1 MSNVDPSVFIV
12 LSSALIFLVSLFL
25 FRQSRFLDKDGRD
38 NSKDLQEALRDLSVN
53 QQQIVGSI
61 KVITD
66 TQTTSQAAIIKHV
79 ESRLEE
85 IQKSISSS
93 LSGSSVKT
101 AQTLGELQ
109 QRLQT
114 IDKAQTNIEKL
125 SGEVLGLQEILSNK
139 QARGVFGEIQLK
151 DIVSKALPSDAYDF
165 QVTLSNGKRA
175 DCIIYLPEPQGN
187 IVIDSKFPL
196 EAYNA
201 MISNTNEVDK
211 KGNIQLFQSSIKTH
225 IKDISEKYIIEGET
239 ADGAILFLPSEAIY
253 AELHANFSNLVN
265 EGFESRVWIVSPTT
279 LMATLNTMRAILK
292 DERLRRQTSHIRAEL
307 DLLYKDMTRL
317 EGRIINL
324 DKHFNLASKDVDEIK
339 ISAKKASKRVFNIE
353 RFEFEELSQSD
364 TGNEVDLSKVEK
376 IVEDE
381 GSKKIK
387 LIKQK

>member
-1 MSNVDPSVFIV
+1 MGAD
-12 LSSALIFLVSLFL
+12 LGLVSGLLGVFVLALGIIMLRLF
-25 FRQSRFLDKDGRD
+25 QTSR
-38 NSKDLQEALRDLSVN
+38 NSGADTNKHLQDVLRDLSAN

-151 DIVSKALPSDAYDF
+151 DIVSKALPSDSYDF
-165 QVTLSNGKRA
+165 QFTLSNGKRA

-196 EAYNA
+196 EAYNS
-201 MISNTNEVDK
+201 MITNTNEVDRNR
-211 KGNIQLFQSSIKTH
+211 NIQQFQSSIKTH

-253 AELHANFSNLVN
+253 AELHANFSKLVN

-307 DLLYKDMTRL
+307 DLLYKDMLRL

-353 RFEFEELSQSD
+353 RFEFEELSHADSSHKISSGD
-364 TGNEVDLSKVEK
+364 AKKIKGDEV
-376 IVEDE
+376 
-381 GSKKIK
+381 SKKIK
-387 LIKQK
+387 LI

>member
-1 MSNVDPSVFIV
+1 MNSIDPYLLIGLAGVLVLTASV
-12 LSSALIFLVSLFL
+12 LIFRYFRPPEVS
-25 FRQSRFLDKDGRD
+25 GTE
-38 NSKDLQEALRDLSVN
+38 NSKALQEALKDLSAN

-151 DIVSKALPSDAYDF
+151 DIVRKALPSDAYDF
-165 QVTLSNGKRA
+165 QFTLSNGKRA

-196 EAYNA
+196 EAYNS
-201 MISNTNEVDK
+201 MISNTNEADK
-211 KGNIQLFQSSIKTH
+211 NRNVQLFQSSIKTH

-253 AELHANFSNLVN
+253 AELHANFSKLVN

-292 DERLRRQTSHIRAEL
+292 DERLRRQTSRIRAEL
-307 DLLYKDMTRL
+307 DLLYKDMLRL

-353 RFEFEELSQSD
+353 RFEFEELPQTD
-364 TGNEVDLSKVEK
+364 TRDKRDSGEVKRIADDQRSE
-376 IVEDE
+376 
-381 GSKKIK
+381 KIK
-387 LIKQK
+387 LI

>member
-1 MSNVDPSVFIV
+1 MSGIDPGLYV
-12 LSSALIFLVSLFL
+12 ALIGVLVLVAVL
-25 FRQSRFLDKDGRD
+25 LIVRQLWPSDKDRGNND
-38 NSKDLQEALRDLSVN
+38 KALQEALRDLSAN

-85 IQKSISSS
+85 IQNTISSS

-139 QARGVFGEIQLK
+139 QARGIFGEIQLK
-151 DIVSKALPSDAYDF
+151 DIVSRALPADAYDF
-165 QVTLSNGKRA
+165 QFTLSNGKRA

-201 MISNTNEVDK
+201 MIKNTNEVEKNRDV
-211 KGNIQLFQSSIKTH
+211 QLFQSSIKTH

-253 AELHANFSNLVN
+253 AELHANFSKLVN
-265 EGFESRVWIVSPTT
+265 EGFASRVWIVSPTT
-279 LMATLNTMRAILK
+279 LMATLNTMRAILR
-292 DERLRRQTSHIRAEL
+292 DERHRRHTSHIRSEL
-307 DLLYKDMTRL
+307 DLLYKDMQRL
-317 EGRIINL
+317 EGRIVNL
-324 DKHFNLASKDVDEIK
+324 DKHFNLASKDVDEIR

-353 RFEFEELSQSD
+353 RFEFDELTQSEPEGEGD
-364 TGNEVDLSKVEK
+364 PVGSKNVVD
-376 IVEDE
+376 DE
-381 GSKKIK
+381 RSKKIK
-387 LIKQK
+387 LI

>member
-1 MSNVDPSVFIV
+1 MNSIDPSLLIGLAGV
-12 LSSALIFLVSLFL
+12 LVLTASFVIYRYFRHPEVSGT
-25 FRQSRFLDKDGRD
+25 K
-38 NSKDLQEALRDLSVN
+38 NSKALHEALKDLSAN

-151 DIVSKALPSDAYDF
+151 DIVRKALPSDAYDF
-165 QVTLSNGKRA
+165 QFTLSNGKRA

-196 EAYNA
+196 EAYNS
-201 MISNTNEVDK
+201 MISNTNEADK
-211 KGNIQLFQSSIKTH
+211 NRNVQLFQSSIKTH

-253 AELHANFSNLVN
+253 AELHANFSKLVN

-292 DERLRRQTSHIRAEL
+292 DERLRRQTSRIRAEL
-307 DLLYKDMTRL
+307 DLLYKDMLRL

-353 RFEFEELSQSD
+353 RFEFEELPQTD
-364 TGNEVDLSKVEK
+364 TRDKRDSGEVKRIAGDQR
-376 IVEDE
+376 
-381 GSKKIK
+381 SKKIK
-387 LIKQK
+387 LI

>member
-1 MSNVDPSVFIV
+1 MNSIDPYLLIGLAGV
-12 LSSALIFLVSLFL
+12 LVLTATFLIFRYFRPPGVSGTE
-25 FRQSRFLDKDGRD
+25 S
-38 NSKDLQEALRDLSVN
+38 SKALQEALKDLSAN

-151 DIVSKALPSDAYDF
+151 DIVRRALPSDAYDF
-165 QVTLSNGKRA
+165 QFTLSNGKRA

-196 EAYNA
+196 EAYNS
-201 MISNTNEVDK
+201 MISNTNEADK
-211 KGNIQLFQSSIKTH
+211 NKNVQLFQSSIKTH

-253 AELHANFSNLVN
+253 AELHANFSKLVN

-292 DERLRRQTSHIRAEL
+292 DERLRRQTSRIRAEL
-307 DLLYKDMTRL
+307 DLLYKDMLRL

-353 RFEFEELSQSD
+353 RFEFEELPQTD
-364 TGNEVDLSKVEK
+364 TRDKRDSGEVKRIADDQRSE
-376 IVEDE
+376 
-381 GSKKIK
+381 KIK
-387 LIKQK
+387 LI

>member
-1 MSNVDPSVFIV
+1 MGAD
-12 LSSALIFLVSLFL
+12 LGLVSGLLGVFVLALGIIMLRLF
-25 FRQSRFLDKDGRD
+25 QTSR
-38 NSKDLQEALRDLSVN
+38 NSGADTNKHLQDVLRDLSAN

-139 QARGVFGEIQLK
+139 QARGIFGEIQLK
-151 DIVSKALPSDAYDF
+151 DIVSKALPSDSYDF
-165 QVTLSNGKRA
+165 QFTLSNGKRA

-196 EAYNA
+196 EAYNN
-201 MISNTNEVDK
+201 MITNTNEVDRNR
-211 KGNIQLFQSSIKTH
+211 NIQQFQSSIKTH

-253 AELHANFSNLVN
+253 AELHANFSKLVN

-292 DERLRRQTSHIRAEL
+292 DERLRRQTSHIRSEL
-307 DLLYKDMTRL
+307 DLLYKDMLRL

-339 ISAKKASKRVFNIE
+339 ISAIKASKRVFNIE
-353 RFEFEELSQSD
+353 RFEFEELSHADSSD
-364 TGNEVDLSKVEK
+364 KISLGDAKKIEGDEV
-376 IVEDE
+376 
-381 GSKKIK
+381 SKKIK
-387 LIKQK
+387 LI

>member
-1 MSNVDPSVFIV
+1 MGAD
-12 LSSALIFLVSLFL
+12 LGLVSGLLGVFVL
-25 FRQSRFLDKDGRD
+25 ALGIITLRTFQTSR
-38 NSKDLQEALRDLSVN
+38 NSGADTNKHLQNVLRDLSAN

-139 QARGVFGEIQLK
+139 QARGIFGEIQLK
-151 DIVSKALPSDAYDF
+151 DIVSKALPSDSYDF
-165 QVTLSNGKRA
+165 QFTLSNGKRA

-196 EAYNA
+196 EAYNS
-201 MISNTNEVDK
+201 MITNTNEVDRNR
-211 KGNIQLFQSSIKTH
+211 NIQQFQSSIKTH

-253 AELHANFSNLVN
+253 AELHANFSKLVN

-307 DLLYKDMTRL
+307 DLLYKDMLRL

-353 RFEFEELSQSD
+353 RFEFEELSHADSGD
-364 TGNEVDLSKVEK
+364 KVGSAETK
-376 IVEDE
+376 KSIEDE
-381 GSKKIK
+381 VSKKIK
-387 LIKQK
+387 LI

>member
-1 MSNVDPSVFIV
+1 MSGIDPGLYV
-12 LSSALIFLVSLFL
+12 ALIGVLVLVAVL
-25 FRQSRFLDKDGRD
+25 LLVRQLWPSDKDQGNND
-38 NSKDLQEALRDLSVN
+38 KALQEALRDLSAN

-85 IQKSISSS
+85 IQNTLSSS

-139 QARGVFGEIQLK
+139 QARGIFGEIQLK
-151 DIVSKALPSDAYDF
+151 DIVSRALPADAYDF
-165 QVTLSNGKRA
+165 QFTLSNGKRA

-196 EAYNA
+196 EAYKA
-201 MISNTNEVDK
+201 MIKNTNEVEKNRDV
-211 KGNIQLFQSSIKTH
+211 QLFQSSIKTH
-225 IKDISEKYIIEGET
+225 IKDISNKYIIEGET

-253 AELHANFSNLVN
+253 AELHANFSKLVN

-292 DERLRRQTSHIRAEL
+292 DERLRRHTSHIRSEL
-307 DLLYKDMTRL
+307 DLLYKDMQRL
-317 EGRIINL
+317 EGRIVNL
-324 DKHFNLASKDVDEIK
+324 DKHFNLASKDVDEIR

-353 RFEFEELSQSD
+353 RFEFDELSQSD
-364 TGNEVDLSKVEK
+364 LKPENGGNWDDPKE

-381 GSKKIK
+381 SSKKIK
-387 LIKQK
+387 LI

>member
-1 MSNVDPSVFIV
+1 MSSIDTLLLIGLAGVLIMTASFI
-12 LSSALIFLVSLFL
+12 IFRH
-25 FRQSRFLDKDGRD
+25 FRPLKGSGIE
-38 NSKDLQEALRDLSVN
+38 NSKALQEVLKDLSAN

-66 TQTTSQAAIIKHV
+66 TQTTSQTAIIKHV

-151 DIVSKALPSDAYDF
+151 DIVRKALPSDAYDF
-165 QVTLSNGKRA
+165 QFTLSNGKRA
-175 DCIIYLPEPQGN
+175 DCIIFLPEPQGN

-196 EAYNA
+196 EAYNS
-201 MISNTNEVDK
+201 MISNTNDADK
-211 KGNIQLFQSSIKTH
+211 NRNIQLFQSSIKTH

-253 AELHANFSNLVN
+253 AELHANFSKLVN
-265 EGFESRVWIVSPTT
+265 EGFDSRVWIVSPTT

-292 DERLRRQTSHIRAEL
+292 DERLRRQTSRIRAEL
-307 DLLYKDMTRL
+307 DLLYKDMLRL

-339 ISAKKASKRVFNIE
+339 ISAKKATKRVFSIE
-353 RFEFEELSQSD
+353 RFEFEELPRTDTVDKRASD
-364 TGNEVDLSKVEK
+364 EVKTIAD
-376 IVEDE
+376 DQ

-387 LIKQK
+387 LI

>member
-1 MSNVDPSVFIV
+1 MGSIDPLFFIAL
-12 LSSALIFLVSLFL
+12 LSGLFFVAGFLVLRQ
-25 FRQSRFLDKDGRD
+25 FRSSYNDGQ
-38 NSKDLQEALRDLSVN
+38 NSETLQEALRDLSVN

-66 TQTTSQAAIIKHV
+66 TQTTAQAAIIKHV

-151 DIVSKALPSDAYDF
+151 DIVSRALPSDAYDF
-165 QVTLSNGKRA
+165 QFTLSNGKRA

-201 MISNTNEVDK
+201 MISNKNDVDK
-211 KGNIQLFQSSIKTH
+211 SKNIQLFQTSIKTH

-292 DERLRRQTSHIRAEL
+292 DERLRRHTSHIRAEL
-307 DLLYKDMTRL
+307 DLLYKDMLRL

-324 DKHFNLASKDVDEIK
+324 DKHFTLASKDVDEIK

-353 RFEFEELSQSD
+353 RFEFEELSESD
-364 TGNEVDLSKVEK
+364 TRDKTDSSVVEK
-376 IVEDE
+376 ILDDK

-387 LIKQK
+387 FI

>member
-1 MSNVDPSVFIV
+1 MSSIDPLLFIA
-12 LSSALIFLVSLFL
+12 LSSALFFAAGFLV
-25 FRQSRFLDKDGRD
+25 FRQFRSSDKHGQD
-38 NSKDLQEALRDLSVN
+38 NSEALKEALRDLSVN

-151 DIVSKALPSDAYDF
+151 DIVSKALPSDSYDF
-165 QVTLSNGKRA
+165 QFTLSNGKRA

-211 KGNIQLFQSSIKTH
+211 SKNMQLFQSSIKTH

-292 DERLRRQTSHIRAEL
+292 DERLRRHTSRIRAEL
-307 DLLYKDMTRL
+307 DLLYKDMLRL

-324 DKHFNLASKDVDEIK
+324 DKHFTLASKDVDEIK

-364 TGNEVDLSKVEK
+364 TRDETDSSEVGK
-376 IVEDE
+376 ILDGE

-387 LIKQK
+387 LI

>member
-1 MSNVDPSVFIV
+1 MSSFDSLIIGLAGLVV
-12 LSSALIFLVSLFL
+12 LTASFVI
-25 FRQSRFLDKDGRD
+25 FRQFRPTDASGVENTKA
-38 NSKDLQEALRDLSVN
+38 LQEALKDLSAN

-85 IQKSISSS
+85 IQNSISSS

-151 DIVSKALPSDAYDF
+151 DIVRKALPSDAYDF
-165 QVTLSNGKRA
+165 QFTLSNGKRA

-196 EAYNA
+196 EAYNS
-201 MISNTNEVDK
+201 MISNANEADK
-211 KGNIQLFQSSIKTH
+211 NKNIQLFQSSIKTH

-253 AELHANFSNLVN
+253 AELHSNFSKLVN

-292 DERLRRQTSHIRAEL
+292 DERLRRQTSRIRAEL
-307 DLLYKDMTRL
+307 DLLYKDMVRL

-353 RFEFEELSQSD
+353 RFEFEEIPTADIEDKRDSD
-364 TGNEVDLSKVEK
+364 EVKK
-376 IVEDE
+376 IVDGQ

-387 LIKQK
+387 LI

>member
-1 MSNVDPSVFIV
+1 MSGIDQALYIILTGVLVLIGCLVIV
-12 LSSALIFLVSLFL
+12 
-25 FRQSRFLDKDGRD
+25 RQFFSLDKSGGDR
-38 NSKDLQEALRDLSVN
+38 SKALREALRDLSAN

-85 IQKSISSS
+85 IQNSISSS

-109 QRLQT
+109 ERLQT

-139 QARGVFGEIQLK
+139 QARGIFGEIQLK
-151 DIVSKALPSDAYDF
+151 DIVSKALPADAYDF
-165 QVTLSNGKRA
+165 QFTLSNSKRA

-196 EAYNA
+196 EAYNS
-201 MISNTNEVDK
+201 MITNTNEVEK
-211 KGNIQLFQSSIKTH
+211 NRNIQLFQSSIKTH

-253 AELHANFSNLVN
+253 AELHANFSKLVN

-292 DERLRRQTSHIRAEL
+292 DERLRRQTSHIRSEL
-307 DLLYKDMTRL
+307 DLLYKDMLRL
-317 EGRIINL
+317 EGRIVNL
-324 DKHFNLASKDVDEIK
+324 DKHFTLASKDVDEIK
-339 ISAKKASKRVFNIE
+339 VSAKKASKRVFNIE
-353 RFEFEELSQSD
+353 RFEFEELTQSEPEGE
-364 TGNEVDLSKVEK
+364 GNSIGSNVTDDERSKR
-376 IVEDE
+376 
-381 GSKKIK
+381 IK
-387 LIKQK
+387 LI

>member
-1 MSNVDPSVFIV
+1 MNSIDPYLLIGLAGVLVLTASV
-12 LSSALIFLVSLFL
+12 LIFRHFRPPEVS
-25 FRQSRFLDKDGRD
+25 GTE
-38 NSKDLQEALRDLSVN
+38 NSKALQEALKDLSAN

-151 DIVSKALPSDAYDF
+151 DIVRKALPSDAYDF
-165 QVTLSNGKRA
+165 QFTLSNGKRA

-196 EAYNA
+196 EAYNS
-201 MISNTNEVDK
+201 MISNTNEADK
-211 KGNIQLFQSSIKTH
+211 NRNVQLFQSSIKTH

-253 AELHANFSNLVN
+253 AELHANFSKLVN

-292 DERLRRQTSHIRAEL
+292 DERLRRQTSRIRAEL
-307 DLLYKDMTRL
+307 DLLYKDMLRL

-339 ISAKKASKRVFNIE
+339 ISAKKASKRVFSIE
-353 RFEFEELSQSD
+353 RFEFEELPQTD
-364 TGNEVDLSKVEK
+364 TRDKRDSGEVKRIADDQRSE
-376 IVEDE
+376 
-381 GSKKIK
+381 KIK
-387 LIKQK
+387 LI

>member
-1 MSNVDPSVFIV
+1 MNNIDPLLFIALLSGLFFAAGLSVTR
-12 LSSALIFLVSLFL
+12 L
-25 FRQSRFLDKDGRD
+25 FRSSDKHR
-38 NSKDLQEALRDLSVN
+38 KDDSNALQETLRDLSVN

-79 ESRLEE
+79 ESRLDE
-85 IQKSISSS
+85 IQKSLSSS

-114 IDKAQTNIEKL
+114 IDKAQNNIEKL
-125 SGEVLGLQEILSNK
+125 SGEVLSLQEILSNK
-139 QARGVFGEIQLK
+139 QARGIFGEIQLK
-151 DIVSKALPSDAYDF
+151 DIVRKALPSDSYTF
-165 QVTLSNGKRA
+165 QHTLSNGKRA

-196 EAYNA
+196 EAYNSMVKNVDGA
-201 MISNTNEVDK
+201 DNTK
-211 KGNIQLFQSSIKTH
+211 NIQLFQGSIKTH

-253 AELHANFSNLVN
+253 AELHSNFSKLVS

-307 DLLYKDMTRL
+307 DLLYKDMVRL
-317 EGRIINL
+317 EGRIVNL
-324 DKHFNLASKDVDEIK
+324 DKHFSLASKDVDEIK

-353 RFEFEELSQSD
+353 RFEFEELSD
-364 TGNEVDLSKVEK
+364 PDINNENDKPETEK
-376 IVEDE
+376 IIDEDN
-381 GSKKIK
+381 SKKIK
-387 LIKQK
+387 LI

>member
-1 MSNVDPSVFIV
+1 MSSIDPLLFIA
-12 LSSALIFLVSLFL
+12 LSIALFFVAGFFIFKQ
-25 FRQSRFLDKDGRD
+25 FRPSDKDRQD
-38 NSKDLQEALRDLSVN
+38 NNKGLHEALRDLSVN

-151 DIVSKALPSDAYDF
+151 DIVRKALPSDAYDF
-165 QVTLSNGKRA
+165 QFTLSSGKRA

-201 MISNTNEVDK
+201 MISNKNDVDRNR
-211 KGNIQLFQSSIKTH
+211 NIQLFQSSIKTH

-239 ADGAILFLPSEAIY
+239 ADGAIMFLPSEAIY

-265 EGFESRVWIVSPTT
+265 EGFGSRVWIVSPTT

-292 DERLRRQTSHIRAEL
+292 DERLRRHTSLIRAEL
-307 DLLYKDMTRL
+307 DLLYKDMLRL

-324 DKHFNLASKDVDEIK
+324 DKHFNLAAKDVDEIK

-364 TGNEVDLSKVEK
+364 TRDEAGSSKVGK
-376 IVEDE
+376 IEDDE

-387 LIKQK
+387 LI

>member
-1 MSNVDPSVFIV
+1 MSSIDTLLLIGLAGVLIMTASFI
-12 LSSALIFLVSLFL
+12 IFRH
-25 FRQSRFLDKDGRD
+25 FRPLEGSGIE
-38 NSKDLQEALRDLSVN
+38 NSKALQEVLKDLSAN

-66 TQTTSQAAIIKHV
+66 TQTTSQTAIIKHV

-151 DIVSKALPSDAYDF
+151 DIVRKALPSDAYDF
-165 QVTLSNGKRA
+165 QFTLSNGKRA

-196 EAYNA
+196 EAYNS
-201 MISNTNEVDK
+201 MISNTNEADK
-211 KGNIQLFQSSIKTH
+211 TEIFNYF
-225 IKDISEKYIIEGET
+225 
-239 ADGAILFLPSEAIY
+239 
-253 AELHANFSNLVN
+253 
-265 EGFESRVWIVSPTT
+265 RV
-279 LMATLNTMRAILK
+279 
-292 DERLRRQTSHIRAEL
+292 Q
-307 DLLYKDMTRL
+307 
-317 EGRIINL
+317 
-324 DKHFNLASKDVDEIK
+324 
-339 ISAKKASKRVFNIE
+339 
-353 RFEFEELSQSD
+353 
-364 TGNEVDLSKVEK
+364 
-376 IVEDE
+376 
-381 GSKKIK
+381 
-387 LIKQK
+387 

>member
-1 MSNVDPSVFIV
+1 M
-12 LSSALIFLVSLFL
+12 
-25 FRQSRFLDKDGRD
+25 
-38 NSKDLQEALRDLSVN
+38 RDLSVN

-165 QVTLSNGKRA
+165 QFTLSNGKRA

-196 EAYNA
+196 EAYNS
-201 MISNTNEVDK
+201 MISNTNEADK
-211 KGNIQLFQSSIKTH
+211 NRNIQLFQSSIKTH
-225 IKDISEKYIIEGET
+225 IKDISEK
-239 ADGAILFLPSEAIY
+239 
-253 AELHANFSNLVN
+253 
-265 EGFESRVWIVSPTT
+265 
-279 LMATLNTMRAILK
+279 
-292 DERLRRQTSHIRAEL
+292 
-307 DLLYKDMTRL
+307 
-317 EGRIINL
+317 
-324 DKHFNLASKDVDEIK
+324 
-339 ISAKKASKRVFNIE
+339 
-353 RFEFEELSQSD
+353 
-364 TGNEVDLSKVEK
+364 
-376 IVEDE
+376 
-381 GSKKIK
+381 
-387 LIKQK
+387 

>member
-1 MSNVDPSVFIV
+1 MM
-12 LSSALIFLVSLFL
+12 L
-25 FRQSRFLDKDGRD
+25 G
-38 NSKDLQEALRDLSVN
+38 KDLGLVAALLGVLVLASGIIILRLFQNSRNSGADTNKHLQDVLKDLSAN

-139 QARGVFGEIQLK
+139 QARGIFGEIQLK

-165 QVTLSNGKRA
+165 QFTLSNGKRA

-201 MISNTNEVDK
+201 MITNTNEVDR
-211 KGNIQLFQSSIKTH
+211 NRNVQHFQSSIKTH

-253 AELHANFSNLVN
+253 AELHANFSKLVN

-307 DLLYKDMTRL
+307 DLLYKDMLRL

-353 RFEFEELSQSD
+353 RFEFEELSHAESSD
-364 TGNEVDLSKVEK
+364 KVSVAEAK
-376 IVEDE
+376 ESMEDE
-381 GSKKIK
+381 VSKKIK
-387 LIKQK
+387 LI

>member
-1 MSNVDPSVFIV
+1 MSSIDPLLFIA
-12 LSSALIFLVSLFL
+12 LSSALFFVACFLV
-25 FRQSRFLDKDGRD
+25 FRQFRSSDKNGQH
-38 NSKDLQEALRDLSVN
+38 NSEALKETLRDLSVN

-165 QVTLSNGKRA
+165 QFTLSNGKRA

-196 EAYNA
+196 EAYKA

-211 KGNIQLFQSSIKTH
+211 SKNIQLFQSSIKTH

-253 AELHANFSNLVN
+253 AELHAHFSNLVS

-292 DERLRRQTSHIRAEL
+292 DERLRRHTSRIRAEL
-307 DLLYKDMTRL
+307 DLLYKDMLRL

-324 DKHFNLASKDVDEIK
+324 DKHFTLASKDVDEIK

-364 TGNEVDLSKVEK
+364 TRDKAETSEVEK
-376 IVEDE
+376 ILDDED
-381 GSKKIK
+381 SKKIK
-387 LIKQK
+387 LI

>member
-1 MSNVDPSVFIV
+1 MSSIDPLLFIA
-12 LSSALIFLVSLFL
+12 LSSALFFVGGFLVFKQ
-25 FRQSRFLDKDGRD
+25 FRSSNKDWQD
-38 NSKDLQEALRDLSVN
+38 NSEALKEALRDLSLN

-165 QVTLSNGKRA
+165 QYTLSNSKRA

-201 MISNTNEVDK
+201 MISNTNEGDK
-211 KGNIQLFQSSIKTH
+211 SRNMQLFQSSIKTH

-292 DERLRRQTSHIRAEL
+292 DERLRRHTSRIRAEL
-307 DLLYKDMTRL
+307 DLLYKDMLRL

-324 DKHFNLASKDVDEIK
+324 DKHFTLASKDVDEIK

-364 TGNEVDLSKVEK
+364 TRDKADTSEVEK
-376 IVEDE
+376 ILNDED
-381 GSKKIK
+381 SKKIK
-387 LIKQK
+387 LI

>member
-1 MSNVDPSVFIV
+1 MSGIE
-12 LSSALIFLVSLFL
+12 LGLYLALIGMLLLIGVVLIV
-25 FRQSRFLDKDGRD
+25 RQSWPSD
-38 NSKDLQEALRDLSVN
+38 NSLGNNNKALQEALRDLSAN

-79 ESRLEE
+79 ETRLEE
-85 IQKSISSS
+85 IQNSISSS

-139 QARGVFGEIQLK
+139 QARGIFGEIQLK
-151 DIVSKALPSDAYDF
+151 DIVSRALPADAYDF
-165 QVTLSNGKRA
+165 QFTLSNGKRA

-201 MISNTNEVDK
+201 MVKNTNEVEK
-211 KGNIQLFQSSIKTH
+211 NRNIQLFQSSIKTH
-225 IKDISEKYIIEGET
+225 IRDISEKYIIEGET

-253 AELHANFSNLVN
+253 AELHANFSKLVN

-292 DERLRRQTSHIRAEL
+292 DERLRRQTSHIRSEL
-307 DLLYKDMTRL
+307 DLLYKDMQRL
-317 EGRIINL
+317 EGRVVNL
-324 DKHFNLASKDVDEIK
+324 DKHFTLASKDVDEIK

-353 RFEFEELSQSD
+353 RVEFDELTQSEHEGEGD
-364 TGNEVDLSKVEK
+364 FVNPEK
-376 IVEDE
+376 IVDDE
-381 GSKKIK
+381 PSKKIK
-387 LIKQK
+387 LI

>member
-1 MSNVDPSVFIV
+1 MSSIDPLLFIG
-12 LSSALIFLVSLFL
+12 LAGALILTAGLL
-25 FRQSRFLDKDGRD
+25 IFRQFRPRDKDGGD
-38 NSKDLQEALRDLSVN
+38 ASKTLKEALRDLSTN

-114 IDKAQTNIEKL
+114 IDKAQTKIEKL

-139 QARGVFGEIQLK
+139 QARGIFGEIQLK

-165 QVTLSNGKRA
+165 QFTLTNGKRA

-187 IVIDSKFPL
+187 IIIDSKFPL
-196 EAYNA
+196 EAYNS
-201 MISNTNEVDK
+201 MMSNKNEVDK
-211 KGNIQLFQSSIKTH
+211 NRNIQLFQNSIKTH

-253 AELHANFSNLVN
+253 AELHANFSKLVN

-292 DERLRRQTSHIRAEL
+292 DERLRRQTSRIRAEL
-307 DLLYKDMTRL
+307 DLLYKDMLRL

-339 ISAKKASKRVFNIE
+339 ISAKKASRRVVNLE
-353 RFEFEELSQSD
+353 RLEFDELTQVESKGKSD
-364 TGNEVDLSKVEK
+364 SAEFKKLVD
-376 IVEDE
+376 DE
-381 GSKKIK
+381 GSSKIK
-387 LIKQK
+387 LI

>member
-1 MSNVDPSVFIV
+1 MSNIDLFLLVV
-12 LSSALIFLVSLFL
+12 LSGMLVLITSILIFWN
-25 FRQSRFLDKDGRD
+25 FRFSDKDGRT
-38 NSKDLQEALRDLSVN
+38 NSKALQETLRDLSVN

-151 DIVSKALPSDAYDF
+151 DIVRKALPSDAYDF
-165 QVTLSNGKRA
+165 QYTLSNGKRA

-201 MISNTNEVDK
+201 MISNKNEVEK
-211 KGNIQLFQSSIKTH
+211 NRKVQLFQSSIKTH
-225 IKDISEKYIIEGET
+225 INDISEKYIIEGET

-253 AELHANFSNLVN
+253 AELHANFSKLVN

-292 DERLRRQTSHIRAEL
+292 DERLRRQTSRIRIEL
-307 DLLYKDMTRL
+307 ELLYKDIVRL

-353 RFEFEELSQSD
+353 RFEFEELSSANTGDTVKSD
-364 TGNEVDLSKVEK
+364 DLEK
-376 IVEDE
+376 LQDDKETN
-381 GSKKIK
+381 KIK
-387 LIKQK
+387 LI

>member
-1 MSNVDPSVFIV
+1 MNSIDPSLLIGLAGV
-12 LSSALIFLVSLFL
+12 LVLTASFVIYRY
-25 FRQSRFLDKDGRD
+25 FRPPDGSGIE
-38 NSKDLQEALRDLSVN
+38 NSKGLQEALKDLSAN

-151 DIVSKALPSDAYDF
+151 DIVRKALPSDAYDF
-165 QVTLSNGKRA
+165 QFTLSNGKRA

-196 EAYNA
+196 EAYNS
-201 MISNTNEVDK
+201 MISNTNEADK
-211 KGNIQLFQSSIKTH
+211 NRNVQLFQSSIKTH

-253 AELHANFSNLVN
+253 AELHANFSKLVN

-292 DERLRRQTSHIRAEL
+292 DERLRRQTSRIRAEL
-307 DLLYKDMTRL
+307 DLLYKDMLRL

-353 RFEFEELSQSD
+353 RFEFEELPQTD
-364 TGNEVDLSKVEK
+364 TRDKRDSGEVKRIADDQRSE
-376 IVEDE
+376 
-381 GSKKIK
+381 KIK
-387 LIKQK
+387 LI

>member
-1 MSNVDPSVFIV
+1 MNSIDPYLLIGLAGVLVLTASV
-12 LSSALIFLVSLFL
+12 LIFRYFRPPEVS
-25 FRQSRFLDKDGRD
+25 GTE
-38 NSKDLQEALRDLSVN
+38 NSKALQEALKDLSAN

-151 DIVSKALPSDAYDF
+151 DIVRRALPSDAYDF
-165 QVTLSNGKRA
+165 QFTLSNGKRA

-196 EAYNA
+196 EAYNS
-201 MISNTNEVDK
+201 MISNTNEADK
-211 KGNIQLFQSSIKTH
+211 NRNVQLFQSSIKTH

-253 AELHANFSNLVN
+253 AELHANFSKLVN

-292 DERLRRQTSHIRAEL
+292 DERLRRQTSRIRAEL
-307 DLLYKDMTRL
+307 DLLYKDMLRL

-353 RFEFEELSQSD
+353 RFEFEELPQTD
-364 TGNEVDLSKVEK
+364 TRDKRDSGEVKRIADDQRSE
-376 IVEDE
+376 
-381 GSKKIK
+381 KIK
-387 LIKQK
+387 LI

>member
-1 MSNVDPSVFIV
+1 MSSIDPLLFIA
-12 LSSALIFLVSLFL
+12 LSSALFFVAGFLVFKQ
-25 FRQSRFLDKDGRD
+25 FRPSDKDGQD
-38 NSKDLQEALRDLSVN
+38 NSEALKEALRDLSVN

-165 QVTLSNGKRA
+165 QFTLSNGKRA

-211 KGNIQLFQSSIKTH
+211 NKNIQLFQSSIKTH

-292 DERLRRQTSHIRAEL
+292 DERLRRHTSRIRAEL
-307 DLLYKDMTRL
+307 DLLYKDMLRL

-324 DKHFNLASKDVDEIK
+324 DKHFTLASKDVDEIK

-364 TGNEVDLSKVEK
+364 TRDKADLSEVEK
-376 IVEDE
+376 ILDDE

-387 LIKQK
+387 LI

>member
-1 MSNVDPSVFIV
+1 MRSIDPLLFIA
-12 LSSALIFLVSLFL
+12 LSTALFFVASFLV
-25 FRQSRFLDKDGRD
+25 FRHFRSADKGGQD
-38 NSKDLQEALRDLSVN
+38 NSEALKEALRDLSVN

-165 QVTLSNGKRA
+165 QFTLSNGKRA

-196 EAYNA
+196 EAYKA
-201 MISNTNEVDK
+201 MISNTHEVDK
-211 KGNIQLFQSSIKTH
+211 SKNMQLFQSSIKTH

-292 DERLRRQTSHIRAEL
+292 DERLRRHTSRIRAEL
-307 DLLYKDMTRL
+307 DLLYKDMLRL

-324 DKHFNLASKDVDEIK
+324 DKHFTLASKDVDEIK

-364 TGNEVDLSKVEK
+364 TRDKTDSSEVGK
-376 IVEDE
+376 ILDGE

-387 LIKQK
+387 LI

>member
-1 MSNVDPSVFIV
+1 MSGVDPEIFIMLIGV
-12 LSSALIFLVSLFL
+12 LVLIGCLVIVRQFLSSDKSGKDDSKALM
-25 FRQSRFLDKDGRD
+25 
-38 NSKDLQEALRDLSVN
+38 ETLRDLSAN

-85 IQKSISSS
+85 IQNSLSSS

-139 QARGVFGEIQLK
+139 QARGIFGEIQLK
-151 DIVSKALPSDAYDF
+151 DIVSKALPADAYDF
-165 QVTLSNGKRA
+165 QFTLSNGKRA

-196 EAYNA
+196 EAYNS
-201 MISNTNEVDK
+201 MISNTNEAYKNRD
-211 KGNIQLFQSSIKTH
+211 IQLFQSSIKTH

-253 AELHANFSNLVN
+253 AELHANFSKVVN
-265 EGFESRVWIVSPTT
+265 EGFDSRVWIVSPTT

-292 DERLRRQTSHIRAEL
+292 DERLRRQTSRIRAEL
-307 DLLYKDMTRL
+307 DLLYKDMLRL

-339 ISAKKASKRVFNIE
+339 ISAKKAAKRVFSIE
-353 RFEFEELSQSD
+353 RFEFEELPRTDTVDKRASD
-364 TGNEVDLSKVEK
+364 EVKK
-376 IVEDE
+376 IADDQ

-387 LIKQK
+387 LI

>member
-1 MSNVDPSVFIV
+1 MSGIDPGLYV
-12 LSSALIFLVSLFL
+12 ALIGVLVLVAVL
-25 FRQSRFLDKDGRD
+25 LLVRQLWPSDKDQGNND
-38 NSKDLQEALRDLSVN
+38 KALQEALRDLSAN

-85 IQKSISSS
+85 IQNTLSSS

-139 QARGVFGEIQLK
+139 QARGIFGEIQLK
-151 DIVSKALPSDAYDF
+151 DIVSRALPADAYDF
-165 QVTLSNGKRA
+165 QFTLSNGKRA

-201 MISNTNEVDK
+201 MIKNTNEVEKNRDV
-211 KGNIQLFQSSIKTH
+211 QLFQSSIKTH
-225 IKDISEKYIIEGET
+225 IKDISNKYIIEGET

-253 AELHANFSNLVN
+253 AELHANFSKLVN

-292 DERLRRQTSHIRAEL
+292 DERLRRHTSHIRSEL
-307 DLLYKDMTRL
+307 DLLYKDMQRL
-317 EGRIINL
+317 EGRIVNL
-324 DKHFNLASKDVDEIK
+324 DKHFNLASKDVDEIR

-353 RFEFEELSQSD
+353 RFEFDELSQSD
-364 TGNEVDLSKVEK
+364 LKPENGGNWDDPKE

-381 GSKKIK
+381 SSKKIK
-387 LIKQK
+387 LI

>member
-1 MSNVDPSVFIV
+1 MTASFI
-12 LSSALIFLVSLFL
+12 IFRH
-25 FRQSRFLDKDGRD
+25 FRPLERSGIE
-38 NSKDLQEALRDLSVN
+38 NSKALQEVLKDLSAN

-66 TQTTSQAAIIKHV
+66 TQTTSQTAIIKHV

-151 DIVSKALPSDAYDF
+151 DIVRKALPSDAYDF
-165 QVTLSNGKRA
+165 QFTLSNGKRA

-196 EAYNA
+196 EAYNS
-201 MISNTNEVDK
+201 MISNTNEADK
-211 KGNIQLFQSSIKTH
+211 NRNIQLFQSSIKTH

-253 AELHANFSNLVN
+253 AELHANFSKLVN
-265 EGFESRVWIVSPTT
+265 EGFDSRVWIVSPTT

-292 DERLRRQTSHIRAEL
+292 DERLRRQTSRIRAEL
-307 DLLYKDMTRL
+307 DLLYKDMLRL

-339 ISAKKASKRVFNIE
+339 ISSKKAAKRVFSIE
-353 RFEFEELSQSD
+353 RFEFEELPRTDTVDKRASD
-364 TGNEVDLSKVEK
+364 EVKK
-376 IVEDE
+376 IADDQ

-387 LIKQK
+387 LI